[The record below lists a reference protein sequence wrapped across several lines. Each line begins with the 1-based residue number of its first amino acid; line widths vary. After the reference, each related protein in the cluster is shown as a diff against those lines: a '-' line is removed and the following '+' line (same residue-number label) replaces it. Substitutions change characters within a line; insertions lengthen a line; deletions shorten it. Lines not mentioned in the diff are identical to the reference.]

1 MKRATQSAL
10 KGAKV
15 LILEDEYFL
24 ADDLARA
31 LRDAGAQPVGPV
43 NTVQQAEELVAS
55 ESPDA
60 AILDLNLRGEMAS
73 DFVERLSTTDVR
85 CVIVSGYAIDAFPEL
100 VCSAPR
106 LEKPVS
112 PAFVVDSLAAE
123 LARAR

>member
-100 VCSAPR
+100 VCNAPR

>member
-1 MKRATQSAL
+1 MARTKESAL

-43 NTVQQAEELVAS
+43 NSVQQAEDLVAR
-55 ESPDA
+55 ETPDA

-73 DFVERLSTTDVR
+73 GFVERLAASNVR
-85 CVIVSGYAIDAFPEL
+85 CLIVSGYASDSFPDIGSG
-100 VCSAPR
+100 VPR
-106 LEKPVS
+106 MEKPVS
-112 PAFVVDSLAAE
+112 PASVMASLAAE
-123 LARAR
+123 LSRAR

>member
-1 MKRATQSAL
+1 MGRTRESAL

-43 NTVQQAEELVAS
+43 NSVQQAEDLVAR
-55 ESPDA
+55 ETPDA

-73 DFVERLSTTDVR
+73 EFVERLAASNVR
-85 CVIVSGYAIDAFPEL
+85 CLILSGYASDAFPA
-100 VCSAPR
+100 SAGGVPR
-106 LEKPVS
+106 IEKPVS
-112 PAFVVDSLAAE
+112 PASVMASLAAE
-123 LARAR
+123 LSRAR